1 MDSYNKKAPKSVHMK
16 LKTSK
21 GMGIEREKAV
31 KQEDVLSGVVS
42 FSFSNAVVVRDAE
55 LDPLFS
61 TSPN

>member
-1 MDSYNKKAPKSVHMK
+1 MK